1 MVTGLDTFA
10 AHFGDYA
17 DRYVLIGG
25 AAAWL
30 VLDEAGIDPRAT
42 RDLDIVLCIEALDPE
57 FAKVFWQFV
66 KEGQYEIQEK
76 SQGQK
81 IFYRFRRPVS
91 EGYPAMLELFSRQPD
106 ELVLGDDA
114 HLTPIPI
121 GEDVSSLSAILLGQG
136 YYEFLHGHKREI
148 EGVSVVSEVGLI
160 PLKAKAW
167 LDLSER
173 KADGGNVDS
182 KDVKKHRADVVRLYQ
197 LLEPDARID
206 LPEPIKNDL
215 DRFLERLGSELT
227 GDMLKQWGI
236 GDASPETVVETIRDV
251 YGLAKP

>member
-10 AHFGDYA
+10 EHFGDYA

-30 VLDEAGIDPRAT
+30 VLDEAGINPRAT
-42 RDLDIVLCIEALDPE
+42 RDLDIVLCIEALDAE
-57 FAKVFWQFV
+57 FAKAFWQFV

-76 SQGQK
+76 SEGSK
-81 IFYRFRRPVS
+81 IFYRFRRPGKD
-91 EGYPAMLELFSRQPD
+91 GYPAMLELFSRRPD
-106 ELVLGDDA
+106 ELVLGEDA

-121 GEDVSSLSAILLGQG
+121 GEDVSSLSAILLEQG
-136 YYEFLHGHKREI
+136 YYEFLRAHTREI
-148 EGVSVVSEVGLI
+148 GGVSVVSEVGLI

-173 KADGGNVDS
+173 KADDGKVDS

-197 LLEPDARID
+197 LREPDARID
-206 LPEPIKNDL
+206 LPDPIKNDL
-215 DRFLERLGSELT
+215 ERFLDQSASELT

-236 GDASPETVVETIRDV
+236 GDVSPEAVVDAIRDV
-251 YGLAKP
+251 YGLAKQ